1 MAYNQIMTR
10 AFLLALAIVNLQS
23 PTPAPT
29 PSPKALTVSGC
40 VADDTA
46 NPNRYLFTE
55 SDGSTYRLSGTD
67 VRRYVGQRVQ
77 LTGAVVDS
85 KRLHISGGLVPSAN
99 VAGQAGAMDP
109 AQAAMAASTTGAT
122 PPPMQTFRVTRVRT
136 VAGTCPEK

>member
-1 MAYNQIMTR
+1 MTR
-10 AFLLALAIVNLQS
+10 ALILALAIVNFQS
-23 PTPAPT
+23 PAPAPTPT

-46 NPNRYLFTE
+46 NPSRYLFTD

-67 VRRYVGQRVQ
+67 VRHYVGRRVQ
-77 LTGAVVDS
+77 LTGSVVDS
-85 KRLHISGGLVPSAN
+85 KRLHIGGGLVPSAN

-109 AQAAMAASTTGAT
+109 AQAAMAAAT
-122 PPPMQTFRVTRVRT
+122 PSGSRPPMQTFRVTRVKT

>member
-1 MAYNQIMTR
+1 MMR
-10 AFLLALAIVNLQS
+10 ALFIALAIVNLQS
-23 PTPAPT
+23 PTPAPAPT

-55 SDGSTYRLSGTD
+55 NDGSTYRLSGTD
-67 VRRYVGQRVQ
+67 VRHYVGRRVQ

-85 KRLHISGGLVPSAN
+85 KRLRIAGGLVPSAN

-109 AQAAMAASTTGAT
+109 AQAAMAASTKGAT
-122 PPPMQTFRVTRVRT
+122 PPAMQTFRVTRVRT